1 MTLQNGRTVRAT
13 LALLGALMLTVGC
26 SSMDGNSSGLEY
38 EPQVRKSRAVEE
50 EVGTLS
56 SRLLE
61 MLKIKGKVTDLA
73 PMASSCQVSDDAT
86 KKYRSVRH
94 PWSIYDVDNKTL
106 EKGMNNLAAQ
116 LPKQGWRVVKDGPD
130 ESRNRNREILAVHT
144 KTHTQME
151 ATWRKRPEGD
161 DPLIS
166 FAVYSRCFRDP
177 GHSS

>member
-1 MTLQNGRTVRAT
+1 MTLLDGRKVYAS
-13 LALLGALMLTVGC
+13 LALLSALTLTAGC

-73 PMASSCQVSDDAT
+73 PMASSCQVDDDDT
-86 KKYRSVRH
+86 EKYRSVRH
-94 PWSIYDVDNKTL
+94 SWSMYDVDNNAL
-106 EKGMNNLAAQ
+106 EKGMDNLAEQ

-151 ATWRKRPEGD
+151 ATWMKGLDGHEPM
-161 DPLIS
+161 IS

>member
-1 MTLQNGRTVRAT
+1 MTLLDGRKVYAS
-13 LALLGALMLTVGC
+13 LALLSALTLTAGC

-73 PMASSCQVSDDAT
+73 PMASSCQVDDDDT
-86 KKYRSVRH
+86 EKYRSVRH
-94 PWSIYDVDNKTL
+94 PWSMYDVDNNAL
-106 EKGMNNLAAQ
+106 EKGMDNLAEQ
-116 LPKQGWRVVKDGPD
+116 LPKRGWRVVKDGPD

-151 ATWRKRPEGD
+151 ATWMKGLDGHEPM
-161 DPLIS
+161 IS

>member
-1 MTLQNGRTVRAT
+1 MTLLDGRKVYAS
-13 LALLGALMLTVGC
+13 LALLSALTLTVGC

-73 PMASSCQVSDDAT
+73 PMASSCQVDDDDT
-86 KKYRSVRH
+86 EKYRSVRH
-94 PWSIYDVDNKTL
+94 PWSMYDVDNNAL
-106 EKGMNNLAAQ
+106 EKGMDNLAEQ

-151 ATWRKRPEGD
+151 ATWMKGLDGHEPM
-161 DPLIS
+161 IS